1 MFKMFAAKTINS
13 HNASVF
19 SVEHGTRMIYN
30 YIYKKKPNK
39 TGRQANRPTVR
50 WTDSRM
56 AGCTGRARDKQ
67 TDEIT
72 EVQRAG
78 V

>member
-30 YIYKKKPNK
+30 YIYKKKQIK
-39 TGRQANRPTVR
+39 RAGRPTDR
-50 WTDSRM
+50 QSD
-56 AGCTGRARDKQ
+56 GR
-67 TDEIT
+67 TVGWLG
-72 EVQRAG
+72 VQAERETNRQMK
-78 V
+78 